1 MAGGVHLEITL
12 LLTNRTSPLKLGL
25 APKGNFIFQPSFS
38 GELLASGRVTYH
50 GATCGD
56 PFECPF
62 FRSLGRGHIQQDH
75 IGRPLK
81 IGKLTGWYILSF
93 QNIHTTCPSGDSN
106 STKKPVGRGNPII
119 QIMELKHEFFKVE

>member
-1 MAGGVHLEITL
+1 MAGGVHLEFTL

-81 IGKLTGWYILSF
+81 NWKTDWMVYTFISKYSHNVSKWGF
-93 QNIHTTCPSGDSN
+93 QFN
-106 STKKPVGRGNPII
+106 KKPVGRGNPII